1 MVWCSVVCFVVW
13 CHGKLGRDRMF
24 HLKMNAVQNFGR
36 MFVLCARFLDDVQVT
51 VLH

>member
-1 MVWCSVVCFVVW
+1 M
-13 CHGKLGRDRMF
+13 GRDRMF

-51 VLH
+51 S